1 MSKHAHFEPFFA
13 RAKARSTTAGRWVV
27 DHPLRFAVGLVAAIA
42 MTLGIGATT
51 ASFSD
56 EVKVT
61 AEVGAGSLD
70 IKVNGEQGN
79 PTPIVLTLPDGSD
92 QLKPGGTVNQQV
104 ALQNVG
110 TLPAR
115 MSLVLKGQGA
125 GYLGAQLDATLTA
138 TPTTGSPVKFTSK
151 ASNLAL
157 PSFLVGAGET
167 VPVDLALTLPMSTD
181 NSWQGKTDTL
191 TLTLTAVQG

>member
-1 MSKHAHFEPFFA
+1 MPPKHFITMGGEPVAAA
-13 RAKARSTTAGRWVV
+13 RRWVG
-27 DHPLRFAVGLVAAIA
+27 DHPVRFAVGLVAASA
-42 MTLGIGATT
+42 LTVGIGATT

-70 IKVNGEQGN
+70 IQVNGAQGN
-79 PTPIVLTLPDGSD
+79 PTPIVLTLPEGSD
-92 QLKPGGTVNQQV
+92 QLKPGATVNQQV

-115 MSLVLKGQGA
+115 MSLVLKGQGVT
-125 GYLGAQLDATLTA
+125 YLGSQLDATLTVTPSTG
-138 TPTTGSPVKFTSK
+138 TPTKFTSK
-151 ASNLAL
+151 AANLAL
-157 PSFLVGAGET
+157 EPFLVGAGET
-167 VPVDLALTLPMSTD
+167 VPVDLALTLPTSTD

>member
-1 MSKHAHFEPFFA
+1 MPPKNFVTVGGQPVLAV
-13 RAKARSTTAGRWVV
+13 RTWVRQ
-27 DHPLRFAVGLVAAIA
+27 HPIRFALGVVAAGA
-42 MTLGIGATT
+42 VTLGVGATT

-61 AEVGAGSLD
+61 AEVGAGSLNIQVD
-70 IKVNGEQGN
+70 GAEGN

-92 QLKPGGTVNQQV
+92 QLKPGATVNQQV

-115 MSLVLKGQGA
+115 MSVGLKGKGA
-125 GYLGAQLDATLTA
+125 GYLGVQLDATLTA
-138 TPTTGSPVKFTSK
+138 TPSTGTPVKFTSK
-151 ASNLAL
+151 ASDMSL
-157 PSFLVGAGET
+157 PTFLIGAGET
-167 VPVDLALTLPMSTD
+167 VPVDLALTLPASTD
-181 NSWQGKTDTL
+181 NYWQGKTDTL